1 MRKNL
6 FLLITT
12 LVITTVTINAL
23 NAQGTLI
30 HYWHFNNSG
39 YLGAMHTYPV
49 DTIHS
54 IAADYSIH
62 DTSKARILYSEVPGT
77 SSVYSTFIDT
87 VNADATDTV
96 NARMSTASGY
106 AIRAR
111 NPSDSMQL
119 LFYIPTVHYNNILL
133 SYGSESSSTSH
144 GQLRQNFDYS
154 VDSGLTW
161 RASGL
166 SMTSDSA
173 WLIFHRTSISFTTD
187 TMVNNNSKL
196 VFRIKFTGN
205 NTGTSGNNRFDNIT
219 VDGDSIIA
227 PHISITATPGS
238 TICAGSSIHFLA
250 TAVYGGSITPSYQW
264 KKNGIVVGT
273 DSTGLFTSAL
283 ATGDTIICYLHNGV
297 GGSVIATSN
306 YFVITVNPL
315 PVAGTI
321 SGSSLVCTTLRDSL
335 LETSTGGSWSAVNS
349 HATVSSTGIVTGVS
363 SGIDTIKYT
372 VTNSC
377 GTAVAI
383 KIITVNILVAGTAI
397 SGATN
402 VCQAANTTLSDITTG
417 GTWSAVNAHATVS
430 GSGVVTG
437 ISGGVDTINYLI
449 TSTCALSTMTITINP
464 LPDSGRI
471 SGAAGICIGGH
482 DTLSE
487 TVSGGI
493 WSSSNTA
500 IAIVTTSGI
509 VDGVTVG
516 VDTIYY
522 ATTNACGTTR
532 AKKTITVTLTA
543 SASTISGLSVVCEGA
558 TIRLSDSTVG
568 GVWSITNTLA
578 YISDSGIVTGIT
590 RGLDTVKY
598 SVTFTCGI
606 VVINAPITVNP
617 LPFAGVINGSAS
629 VCMGATINLTD
640 TTSGGSWTEL
650 TGHSS
655 VSLGVVTPVSTG
667 VDTILYSVTNSC
679 GTARD
684 SFAISINTVPA
695 IAAITGVDSV
705 CPGAAI
711 TLSDVTTGGTW
722 TSSNTTLATVSSSGI
737 VSGIVSGSLSIKYYL
752 SNVCGADT
760 TSFSFVVKDSTLCR
774 DGINNIQKDELAG
787 INIYPNPNTG
797 SFSVKMENITNI
809 VSICLIDIYGKTMET
824 KEFTNITANEVTFN
838 LNNLASG
845 AYIIAVKAGD
855 KIYRE
860 KVMILNTK

>member
-12 LVITTVTINAL
+12 LVITTVTINSL

-30 HYWHFNNSG
+30 HYWHFNN
-39 YLGAMHTYPV
+39 YTLGAMHTYPV

-62 DTSKARILYSEVPGT
+62 DTSKARILYSEIPGT
-77 SSVYSTFIDT
+77 SSVYSTYIDT
-87 VNADATDTV
+87 VVGDVSDTV
-96 NARMSTASGY
+96 NVRMSTASGY
-106 AIRAR
+106 ALRAR

-133 SYGSESSSTSH
+133 TYGSQSSSTSH
-144 GQLRQNFDYS
+144 GQLHQNFDYS

-161 RASGL
+161 RTSGL
-166 SMTSDSA
+166 SITSDSA

-205 NTGTSGNNRFDNIT
+205 TSGTSGNNRFDNIT

-227 PHISITATPGS
+227 PHISITATPGT
-238 TICAGSSIHFLA
+238 TICAGTSIHFLA
-250 TAVYGGSITPSYQW
+250 TAIYGGSVSPSYQW
-264 KKNGIVVGT
+264 KKNGVVVGT
-273 DSTGLFTSAL
+273 DSTGLYTSAL

-321 SGSSLVCTTLRDSL
+321 TGSSLVCTTLRDTL
-335 LETSTGGSWSAVNS
+335 LETATGGTWSATNS
-349 HATVSSTGIVTGVS
+349 DATVSSTGIVLGVS

-383 KIITVNILVAGTAI
+383 KIITVNTLVTGTAI

-417 GTWSAVNAHATVS
+417 GTWSAVNTHASVS

-437 ISGGVDTINYLI
+437 ISGGVDTISYLI
-449 TSTCALSTMTITINP
+449 SSTCALSTMAITINP
-464 LPDSGRI
+464 LPDSGSI

-487 TVSGGI
+487 TVSGGV

-500 IAIVTTSGI
+500 IATVTLGGI

-532 AKKTITVTLTA
+532 AKKVITVTLTA

-558 TIRLSDSTVG
+558 TIRLSDSTAG
-568 GVWSITNTLA
+568 GVWSITNTSA
-578 YISDSGIVTGIT
+578 SISDSGIVTGIT

-598 SVTFTCGI
+598 SVTFTCGT
-606 VVINAPITVNP
+606 VVITAPITVNP
-617 LPFAGVINGSAS
+617 LPHAGVINGSTS
-629 VCMGATINLTD
+629 VCMGTTLNLTD

-655 VSLGVVTPVSTG
+655 VALGIVTPVSTG

-684 SFAISINTVPA
+684 SFAISINTVPT

-705 CPGAAI
+705 CPGATI

-722 TSSNTTLATVSSSGI
+722 ISNNTSLANVSTSGV
-737 VSGIVSGSLSIKYYL
+737 VSGIIPGSLLIQYSL
-752 SNVCGADT
+752 SNACGADT

-774 DGINNIQKDELAG
+774 EGINNIQKDEFAG
-787 INIYPNPNTG
+787 ISIYPNPNTG
-797 SFSVKMENITNI
+797 SFSVKMLNITN
-809 VSICLIDIYGKTMET
+809 VMSICLMDIYGKTIET
-824 KEFTNITANEVTFN
+824 KYYTNGTTNEVVFD
-838 LNNLASG
+838 LKNLASG
-845 AYIIAVKAGD
+845 AYIIAVNAGE

-860 KVMILNTK
+860 KMMILNSK